1 MLKQIFS
8 KSIDNI
14 TLAAALVATSSLLSR
29 VLGVLRDRI
38 LAGAFGAG
46 VALDNYYAAFRIPDL
61 IFNLVVLGALSA
73 GFIPVFTNLIKKR
86 KEQKGKN
93 NEAWRLVNNLL
104 NSLLILLTLLSVAGI
119 IFSDNLTRLITPG
132 FELEQQQEVAALTRI
147 MFLSPIFL
155 GLSGIMGGVLQS
167 FKRFLVYSL
176 TPIFYNLGI
185 IIGALYF
192 VNIWGLAGLAWG
204 VVLGSFLHFV
214 IQLPTVYNLGFR
226 YRAIISWRDKSIRK
240 IAVMMVPRTMSLAIS
255 QINLV
260 VITVIASSL
269 ESGSLTAFNFA
280 NNLQAFPVGIFGIS
294 FAIAA
299 FPVLAENANN
309 YQKLTSNFSKTMRR
323 ILFFVVPATVLI
335 VALRAQIVRV
345 VLGTG
350 NFDWRSTF
358 MTMDALGFFALSLFA
373 QATIPLLTRMYYA
386 KHNSKTPFYFGLI
399 SIAVN
404 IVLSVYF
411 GKSMGVAGL
420 ALAFSIANII
430 NFILLWAWLYVKVG
444 ALDFS
449 RIILSF
455 LKFSFAA
462 VGAGLAT
469 QISKFLVWPLIDM
482 TTFIGVFSQLL
493 FSSLVGLLVYLLF
506 CYLLESEELVHF
518 ITILKKRWPF
528 KKIKVGDQGEA
539 RGIS

>member
-386 KHNSKTPFYFGLI
+386 KHNSKTPFYFGLV

-404 IVLSVYF
+404 IILSVCF

>member
-1 MLKQIFS
+1 
-8 KSIDNI
+8 
-14 TLAAALVATSSLLSR
+14 
-29 VLGVLRDRI
+29 
-38 LAGAFGAG
+38 
-46 VALDNYYAAFRIPDL
+46 
-61 IFNLVVLGALSA
+61 
-73 GFIPVFTNLIKKR
+73 
-86 KEQKGKN
+86 
-93 NEAWRLVNNLL
+93 
-104 NSLLILLTLLSVAGI
+104 
-119 IFSDNLTRLITPG
+119 
-132 FELEQQQEVAALTRI
+132 
-147 MFLSPIFL
+147 
-155 GLSGIMGGVLQS
+155 
-167 FKRFLVYSL
+167 
-176 TPIFYNLGI
+176 
-185 IIGALYF
+185 
-192 VNIWGLAGLAWG
+192 
-204 VVLGSFLHFV
+204 
-214 IQLPTVYNLGFR
+214 
-226 YRAIISWRDKSIRK
+226 
-240 IAVMMVPRTMSLAIS
+240 
-255 QINLV
+255 
-260 VITVIASSL
+260 
-269 ESGSLTAFNFA
+269 
-280 NNLQAFPVGIFGIS
+280 
-294 FAIAA
+294 
-299 FPVLAENANN
+299 
-309 YQKLTSNFSKTMRR
+309 
-323 ILFFVVPATVLI
+323 
-335 VALRAQIVRV
+335 
-345 VLGTG
+345 
-350 NFDWRSTF
+350 
-358 MTMDALGFFALSLFA
+358 
-373 QATIPLLTRMYYA
+373 MYYA

-404 IVLSVYF
+404 IVLSIYF

>member
-404 IVLSVYF
+404 IILSVCF

-493 FSSLVGLLVYLLF
+493 FSSLVGILVYLLF

>member
-404 IVLSVYF
+404 IVLSIYF

>member
-404 IVLSVYF
+404 IILSVCF